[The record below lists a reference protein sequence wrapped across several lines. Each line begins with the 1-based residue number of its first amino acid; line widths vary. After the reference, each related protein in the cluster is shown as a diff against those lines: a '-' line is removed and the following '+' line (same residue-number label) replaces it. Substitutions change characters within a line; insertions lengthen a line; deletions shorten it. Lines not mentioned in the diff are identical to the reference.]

1 MYKDQMIYKVGDLVR
16 VSFGEPSSKHNVGL
30 IVSINE
36 NATIYGVRL
45 ASYVQKFHY
54 SFIQPLSR
62 KNCQGD
68 IK

>member
-36 NATIYGVRL
+36 NATI
-45 ASYVQKFHY
+45 
-54 SFIQPLSR
+54 
-62 KNCQGD
+62 
-68 IK
+68 